1 MTKQQI
7 LAEIA
12 AKIDGQG
19 SAIDA
24 GSALPGIL
32 RGILDLIPAEQV
44 NSDWNATEGPAEI
57 LNKPTIP
64 AGIKDINLASWN
76 LQKISLVSKSEF
88 ATALGCSEAEVDKLF
103 ADNVGQLKIS
113 IGTESRDAL
122 LKVVGDYNGNSAVF
136 GISLGNV
143 IAEGAYF
150 SRDNDDNYSAIWYEL

>member
-32 RGILDLIPAEQV
+32 RGIIDLIPGEQV

-64 AGIKDINLASWN
+64 AGIKTITLADWD
-76 LQKISLVSKSEF
+76 QTEITDVSKSEF
-88 ATALGCSEAEVDKLF
+88 ALALGCSEEDVDEIF
-103 ADNVGQLKIS
+103 ADNVGQLRIS
-113 IGTESRDAL
+113 ASGLKL
-122 LKVVGDYNGNSAVF
+122 LKVMGNNDGSTIIF
-136 GISLGNV
+136 GTMLGN
-143 IAEGAYF
+143 AGGYGAF
-150 SRDNDDNYSAIWYEL
+150 FWKNNDNYSAAWHEA

>member
-32 RGILDLIPAEQV
+32 RGIIDLIPAEQV
-44 NSDWNATEGPAEI
+44 NSDWDATEGPAEI

-64 AGIKDINLASWN
+64 EGIKTINLADWN
-76 LQKISLVSKSEF
+76 YREISDVSKSEF
-88 ATALGCSEAEVDKLF
+88 ATALGCTEAEVDEIF
-103 ADNVGQLKIS
+103 ADNVGELTLYIDH
-113 IGTESRDAL
+113 GD
-122 LKVVGDYNGNSAVF
+122 LKVLKVCGSPGEALF
-136 GISLGNV
+136 GIHMGSVAGH
-143 IAEGAYF
+143 AACFGK
-150 SRDNDDNYSAIWYEL
+150 DDELYSATWLEV

>member
-1 MTKQQI
+1 MTKEQI

-44 NSDWNATEGPAEI
+44 NSDWNATEGPAKI

-64 AGIKDINLASWN
+64 EG
-76 LQKISLVSKSEF
+76 
-88 ATALGCSEAEVDKLF
+88 ALIVQ
-103 ADNVGQLKIS
+103 GQL
-113 IGTESRDAL
+113 G
-122 LKVVGDYNGNSAVF
+122 GG
-136 GISLGNV
+136 
-143 IAEGAYF
+143 GAYIIVPNTEVLRNAAKAGRVSYIQLEENVF
-150 SRDNDDNYSAIWYEL
+150 CLVVYVGPGGTSKAVTADGKILSVAQ

>member
-7 LAEIA
+7 IAEIA

-57 LNKPTIP
+57 LNKPTIS
-64 AGIKDINLASWN
+64 GEIEYIESIWNEQSIINVTKATLAS
-76 LQKISLVSKSEF
+76 
-88 ATALGCSEAEVDKLF
+88 ALHITESDVDKIFDAPVGTLVF
-103 ADNVGQLKIS
+103 GLVQDGMRLLKTVGQSTYVIFGVGGFDEGVLVQIS
-113 IGTESRDAL
+113 R
-122 LKVVGDYNGNSAVF
+122 
-136 GISLGNV
+136 
-143 IAEGAYF
+143 
-150 SRDNDDNYSAIWYEL
+150 NDKLYSATCYRA